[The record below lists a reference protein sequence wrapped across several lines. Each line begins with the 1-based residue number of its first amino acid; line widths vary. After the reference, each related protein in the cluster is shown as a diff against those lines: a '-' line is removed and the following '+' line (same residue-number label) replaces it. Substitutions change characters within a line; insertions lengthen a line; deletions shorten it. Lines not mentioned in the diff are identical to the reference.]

1 MACRVPYTAADDRQ
15 MWSYLVEKTREDSPS
30 AKTPMGIALWKEFL
44 TDNPSFEHTFSS
56 TQTHYRRHLHDKMYK
71 AELPFEDLLFL
82 LQRHKRKLTK
92 QQHLYVEKKFKRQIK
107 LNKRG
112 IPVEDISEDGGEK
125 SQNGTDPHGVSDSGD
140 DGQRKPEPVRPRT
153 PRRAPERKR
162 DPSPGGSSL
171 RSTSP
176 LIFKR
181 RRIGRLASPDAD
193 EPSQS
198 PRSAKKIRP
207 QKEESCSSAHFQRRL
222 SSVSTQTP
230 TKLVAMMEA
239 SESCKTPS
247 RSNAFILPS
256 YSVLHDQII
265 QELATDNS
273 LSAVQRMAKKRA
285 LDALME
291 ELRT

>member
-1 MACRVPYTAADDRQ
+1 M
-15 MWSYLVEKTREDSPS
+15 VEKRVKTAQIRTVSLTLVTMDSGS
-30 AKTPMGIALWKEFL
+30 L
-44 TDNPSFEHTFSS
+44 N
-56 TQTHYRRHLHDKMYK
+56 
-71 AELPFEDLLFL
+71 
-82 LQRHKRKLTK
+82 
-92 QQHLYVEKKFKRQIK
+92 LYVLGLLEER
-107 LNKRG
+107 
-112 IPVEDISEDGGEK
+112 
-125 SQNGTDPHGVSDSGD
+125 
-140 DGQRKPEPVRPRT
+140 RKGNE
-153 PRRAPERKR
+153 
-162 DPSPGGSSL
+162 
-171 RSTSP
+171 
-176 LIFKR
+176 
-181 RRIGRLASPDAD
+181 
-193 EPSQS
+193 
-198 PRSAKKIRP
+198 IRP
-207 QKEESCSSAHFQRRL
+207 QEAVPSAAPLLSSSRGGGSGASLLQMQTNPLSLLERRL